1 MSELPSLVEVGQ
13 SQANPGLAPEN
24 FDLSLSNVSVKFSV
38 YIVIPSVLSL
48 TNPSNY
54 TNHCDK

>member
-1 MSELPSLVEVGQ
+1 MSELPSLVEVVQ

-38 YIVIPSVLSL
+38 ILFILQF
-48 TNPSNY
+48 
-54 TNHCDK
+54 